1 MMDLGTPCN
10 MQISIEKRLA
20 KWVVVKDVGRAM
32 KWADLESLS
41 QTTQMIV
48 CPKDEGR
55 CVMKYVVSS
64 SHSLVGM
71 GMDWSSS
78 KGL

>member
-10 MQISIEKRLA
+10 LQISTEKRLA
-20 KWVVVKDVGRAM
+20 KWVVAKDMGRAM

-41 QTTQMIV
+41 KTTHMTM

-55 CVMKYVVSS
+55 CVMKFVISS
-64 SHSLVGM
+64 SHS
-71 GMDWSSS
+71 
-78 KGL
+78 